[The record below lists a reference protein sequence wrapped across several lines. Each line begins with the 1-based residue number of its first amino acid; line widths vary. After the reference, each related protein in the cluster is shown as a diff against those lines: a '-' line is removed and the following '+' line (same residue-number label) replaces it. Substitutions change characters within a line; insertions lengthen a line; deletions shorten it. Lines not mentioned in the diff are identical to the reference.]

1 MIHQYQYQHRPHHNS
16 LNLWNQ
22 SKHRCLRIKRKK
34 QIFFI
39 QTSPA
44 AKINSVKS
52 EISEALLLTNNDAR
66 VIPENMKLFLPNDDG
81 ANTNVPGTELLDISS
96 IADHEGIDNNSVLY
110 LVLRDADKG
119 VNQWESID
127 VFDMDQEE
135 EDEGDIE

>member
-1 MIHQYQYQHRPHHNS
+1 
-16 LNLWNQ
+16 
-22 SKHRCLRIKRKK
+22 
-34 QIFFI
+34 
-39 QTSPA
+39 
-44 AKINSVKS
+44 
-52 EISEALLLTNNDAR
+52 
-66 VIPENMKLFLPNDDG
+66 MKLFLPNDDG